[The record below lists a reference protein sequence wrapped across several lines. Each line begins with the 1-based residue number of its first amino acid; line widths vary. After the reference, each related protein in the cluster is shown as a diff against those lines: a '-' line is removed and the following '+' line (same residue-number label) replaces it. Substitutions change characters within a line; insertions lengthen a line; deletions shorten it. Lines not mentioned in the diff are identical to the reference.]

1 MQSECYTEAMLN
13 IVLIE
18 PEIPQN
24 TGNIGRTCLAM
35 DATLH
40 LVGPLGF
47 SLDEKSLHRAG
58 LDYWHQ
64 VKVVRH
70 VSLEAFLET
79 APKRMIYTTAFADKT
94 YTDIE
99 YHRDDYI
106 LFGRETKGLPSSL
119 YEDHP
124 ETTVRIP
131 NWGNVRSLNLAT
143 SAGIVAYEAMRQMRV
158 NGEIPPPITRAE
170 DYK

>member
-1 MQSECYTEAMLN
+1 MLN
-13 IVLIE
+13 IILIN
-18 PEIPQN
+18 PEIPAN
-24 TGNIGRTCLAM
+24 TGNIGRTCLAL

-47 SLDEKSLHRAG
+47 SLDEKSLRRAG
-58 LDYWHQ
+58 LDYWQH

-70 VSLEAFLET
+70 VSLEDFLET
-79 APKRMIYTTAFADKT
+79 APKRMIYTTAFADKD
-94 YTDIE
+94 YTEIE

-106 LFGRETKGLPSSL
+106 LFGRETKGLPASL
-119 YEDHP
+119 YKDHP

-131 NWGNVRSLNLAT
+131 NWGEVRSLNLST
-143 SAGIVAYEAMRQMRV
+143 SVGIVAYEAMRQLRAS
-158 NGEIPPPITRAE
+158 GEIPPPIGRAE